1 MKKVTKNLSLLLAGG
16 MVLSLMTM
24 SSCKK
29 KSSDPMLPQIGGYNN
44 SNEVGAA
51 NLLAHWTFDGTLN
64 EDKAGTAPTT
74 SINKSFITGVKGQA
88 LNLAAGY
95 VLYPAIAA
103 LGTTTAIPS
112 VTVSGWINVTN
123 NGSTPTCIFAL
134 TQATGVQ
141 TDWNTG
147 PVDYYAETGHPII
160 TNDTLALHA
169 SFSTYVGANRLGGD
183 NINDYGVRGTDFQTV
198 KGAGK
203 WVHYVMVYDG
213 AGSNIDIYAN
223 GILVSNNNFRHRT
236 TGAPPVGIGNI
247 TTTPPVQALFG
258 AFPNAASGFPNSVTQ
273 SWQTYMTGSVDELR
287 VFSKA
292 LTAAEITALYQL
304 ELAGR

>member
-1 MKKVTKNLSLLLAGG
+1 MKKVTKNLSLVLTGGIVLL
-16 MVLSLMTM
+16 VVTM

-29 KSSDPMLPQIGGYNN
+29 KNSDPVLPPIGGYNN
-44 SNEVGAA
+44 SNEVAAA

-64 EDKAGTAPTT
+64 ENKAAIVPSA
-74 SINKSFITGVKGQA
+74 SINTSFVTGVKGQA
-88 LNLAAGY
+88 LSLAAGY
-95 VLYPAIAA
+95 VRYPAIPA
-103 LGTTTAIPS
+103 LSTATAIPS
-112 VTVSGWINVTN
+112 VSVSGWINVTN
-123 NGSTPTCIFAL
+123 NGVSPTSIFAL
-134 TQATGVQ
+134 TQSTAVQ
-141 TDWNTG
+141 SDWNTG
-147 PVDYYAETGHPII
+147 PVNYYAETGHPIA

-169 SFSTYVGANRLGGD
+169 SFSTYVGATRLGGD
-183 NINDYGVRGTDFQTV
+183 NINDYGIRETDFKTV

-213 AGSNIDIYAN
+213 VGSNIDIYAN

-236 TGAPPVGIGNI
+236 TGSPAVGIGVI
-247 TTTPPVQALFG
+247 TTTPPIQALIG
-258 AFPNAASGFPNSVTQ
+258 AFPNVASGYPNSITQ
-273 SWQTYMTGSVDELR
+273 AWQTYMTGSVDELR

>member
-16 MVLSLMTM
+16 IVLSLVTI

-29 KSSDPMLPQIGGYNN
+29 KSSDPVLPPIGGYNN
-44 SNEVGAA
+44 SNEVAAA

-64 EDKAGTAPTT
+64 EDKAGAVPTT
-74 SINKSFITGVKGQA
+74 KINNTFVTGVKGQA
-88 LNLAAGY
+88 LNLANGY

-103 LGTTTAIPS
+103 LSTASAIPS
-112 VTVSGWINVTN
+112 VTVSGWVNITN
-123 NGSTPTCIFAL
+123 NNTSPTCIFAL

-147 PVDYYAETGHPII
+147 PVDYYAETGHPLS
-160 TNDTLALHA
+160 TNDTLVLHS
-169 SFSTYVGANRLGGD
+169 SFSTYIGASRFGGD

-198 KGAGK
+198 KGTGK
-203 WVHYVMVYDG
+203 WVHYVMEYDG

-223 GILVSNNNFRHRT
+223 GILVSNNQFRHRT
-236 TGAPPVGIGNI
+236 MGAPPVGIGNI
-247 TTTPPVQALFG
+247 TTTPPIQALFG
-258 AFPNAASGFPNSVTQ
+258 AFPNAASGFPLSATQ
-273 SWQTYMTGSVDELR
+273 AWQTYMTGSVDELR